1 MTKRFPEGA
10 TTVIGAS
17 AMSKL
22 LRGTKGRSLPVRISN
37 SGYSKNG
44 ANEVIEVFATNQL

>member
-22 LRGTKGRSLPVRISN
+22 LRGTKGRSLPVRISTQ
-37 SGYSKNG
+37 
-44 ANEVIEVFATNQL
+44 VIPRMVRMKS